1 MMIGIDVSDKGISTF
16 KQTVAASLLQAEH
29 IQLFWQKVLQS
40 SLLP

>member
-1 MMIGIDVSDKGISTF
+1 MMIGIGVSDNGISTF
-16 KQTVAASLLQAEH
+16 KQTVADRLLEAEY